1 MRQDDHSDIT
11 TLRKTS
17 RIRSMLSSRVTR
29 AFLRNRIAI
38 LGLIIV
44 FLVVFAA
51 ITAPIISPYD
61 PNEIHA
67 ADRLAPPSTS
77 YFLGTDEFGRDI
89 FSRLLYGATI
99 SIQIAIVAQSL
110 SISIGVVAGLVSGWY
125 GGWIDDLIMRFT
137 DAIFALPG
145 LVFLIVWVQVIDE
158 DKLSFFN
165 FLGMD
170 PKKASIFLA
179 LGLIGWAGTARM
191 MRSQVLTLK
200 EREFVVAARAMGAS
214 TGRIMFLHILPNG
227 IAPIIVLTTL
237 GVAGVILSESG
248 LSFLGLGVQIPNPS
262 WGTMI
267 DTGRNYTTRA
277 WWYAVFPGLAIMIT
291 VLGFNFLGDGLR
303 DALDPTLYE

>member
-1 MRQDDHSDIT
+1 MQQDVTSDIAA
-11 TLRKTS
+11 LRTTS
-17 RIRSMLSSRVTR
+17 RIQAMLRSRVTR

-44 FLVVFAA
+44 LMVVFAA
-51 ITAPIISPYD
+51 VTAPIISPYD

-67 ADRLAPPSTS
+67 ADRLVPPGTS
-77 YFLGTDEFGRDI
+77 YLLGTDEFGRDI

-99 SIQIAIVAQSL
+99 SIQIAIIAQSI

-145 LVFLIVWVQVIDE
+145 LVFLIVWVQIVDE
-158 DKLSFFN
+158 KQLSVFSTFG
-165 FLGMD
+165 LD

-214 TGRIMFLHILPNG
+214 TGRIMFFHILPNG

-248 LSFLGLGVQIPNPS
+248 LSFLGLGVLIPNPS